1 MHSLLGVYM
10 RFIKL
15 IVASFMLLTATVT
28 HAAAISVFTYDKN
41 NQPSIVKVEK
51 NAPRLA
57 VIDYAA
63 LDIINALGLG
73 DKVVAMPKTTKI
85 YYLDQY
91 YKNPQITN
99 IGTLKE
105 VDYEKLIACKPSVI
119 IIGGRLVNN
128 LETLSKI
135 APVIYLRTNYQMD
148 YLESLKTN
156 INAIASIYGKEHET
170 QAIIDNFAQQ
180 IKTLQQQ
187 AQGKNA
193 VLSLVTANSFKTLGN
208 EGRISFIANTIGFN
222 NLAANV
228 NANHGNESSF
238 ELLVKLNPEY
248 LFVLD
253 RDSAIAKQGAKLAKD
268 LLNNDLV
275 KTTRAYKQ
283 HQIIYLNPTVWYL
296 AEGGIQATQ
305 MMLDDIKS
313 AFK

>member
-180 IKTLQQQ
+180 IKALQQQ

-222 NLAANV
+222 NLVAKV

-238 ELLVKLNPEY
+238 ELLVKLDPDY

-275 KTTRAYKQ
+275 KATSAYQ
-283 HQIIYLNPTVWYL
+283 HQKIIYLNPTVWYL
-296 AEGGIQATQ
+296 AEGGVQATQ
-305 MMLDDIKS
+305 LMLDDIKS
-313 AFK
+313 AFN